1 MKPTIIIT
9 PAAELDI
16 ADAINWYEAISPAL
30 PPAFRLALDT
40 VLNRIA
46 DYPTSYALVAR
57 GMRRALLR
65 HFPHGVFYLHEA
77 SVIHVVGVLPT
88 ARDPRV
94 WQARNH

>member
-16 ADAINWYEAISPAL
+16 ADAIDWYAAVSPDL
-30 PPAFRLALDT
+30 PLAFRFALDT
-40 VLNRIA
+40 TLGLIA
-46 DYPTSYALVAR
+46 DFPGSYMLVER

-65 HFPHGVFYLHEA
+65 RFPHGVFYRHEA
-77 SVIHVVGVLPT
+77 SVIHILGVLPT
-88 ARDPRV
+88 ALDPRV